1 MIPSIFKIIIV
12 GKEMFRWSIIILVA
26 VVGYEPTPPYV
37 KKSHIYIPEGALGG
51 SLTRTD
57 RDIFR
62 QITKLQPKAYFGALS
77 IVSQKILNMQ
87 FKMVFT
93 CLRLLFF

>member
-37 KKSHIYIPEGALGG
+37 KKSHIYIPEGA
-51 SLTRTD
+51 
-57 RDIFR
+57 
-62 QITKLQPKAYFGALS
+62 
-77 IVSQKILNMQ
+77 
-87 FKMVFT
+87 
-93 CLRLLFF
+93 